1 MNENTIDIP
10 EIYKMLVPL
19 VHAIHSVKS
28 ERRIEATISNFSVLL
43 VKDEYDTSISVQVND
58 LQEAIVIGIE
68 PIREKL
74 SNQMLYNEYRNRYR
88 LILNN
93 HAENAGMIL
102 KYLDSDLKEDSFTYM
117 LGITE
122 EKLFQV
128 STLRAMPTPEQIDEV
143 QGIMDLF
150 NFLEGYRMRLAFTS
164 IEEFKDKQFVDDLI
178 GTVWRMTSV

>member
-1 MNENTIDIP
+1 MSDCTIDIP
-10 EIYKMLVPL
+10 EIYKMLVPM
-19 VHAIHSVKS
+19 VHAVHSVKG

-43 VKDEYDTSISVQVND
+43 VKDEYDTSISIQVND

-74 SNQMLYNEYRNRYR
+74 SNQMLYNDFRDRYR

-93 HAENAGMIL
+93 HADNAGMIL
-102 KYLDSDLKEDSFTYM
+102 KYLDKDLQEESFTYM

-143 QGIMDLF
+143 QGIVDLF
-150 NFLEGYRMRLAFTS
+150 KFLEGYRMRLAFTS
-164 IEEFKDKQFVDDLI
+164 IEEFKDKKFIDDLI
-178 GTVWRMTSV
+178 GTVWRMASV